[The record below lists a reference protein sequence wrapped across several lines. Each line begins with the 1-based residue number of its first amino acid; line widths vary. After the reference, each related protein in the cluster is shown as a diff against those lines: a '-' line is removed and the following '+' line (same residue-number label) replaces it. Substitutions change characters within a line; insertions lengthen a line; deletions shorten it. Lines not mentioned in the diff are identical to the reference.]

1 MIDFKRPISKEFVF
15 ISGVGFTGFVYGVLN
30 QDKLYNMEIFA
41 AKAIG
46 SAILGSTVTFGMQI
60 GSLAVVDL
68 ICLKKGIENKY
79 KDTVFKIATFIA
91 TISAAFVIEQSFQ
104 DIGIYGTFF
113 GVVAIYSLIKPGES
127 ISFAREKKSQ

>member
-41 AKAIG
+41 TKAIG

-68 ICLKKGIENKY
+68 ICLKKGIKNIH
-79 KDTVFKIATFIA
+79 KDTVFKIATFIGVLTA
-91 TISAAFVIEQSFQ
+91 GFILEQSFQ
-104 DIGIYGTFF
+104 DIGIYGAFF
-113 GVVAIYSLIKPGES
+113 GAVAVYSLFEPSKS
-127 ISFAREKKSQ
+127 ISFTKEKKSQ